1 MVSLFKSVF
10 HGGKTAVLNPP
21 PDVRSKPHV
30 EPLAEV
36 HGEVPAGLSLAPP
49 KSSDANAVAP
59 AIARV
64 AASSTT
70 PAIEPAPNDEA
81 VLQDFLLKN
90 FLLDEQS
97 PQTATPEPPP
107 VYAQTATAEPEPP
120 PVYPR
125 IPDPLPELSSNA
137 NVIPEAIPEAT
148 PEAHADASP
157 HADSVFSSDANA
169 HANAGIGP
177 IAMTLIEP
185 EEEVVTAPELNAAHT
200 KPRSPK
206 VDSSEWAL
214 EETLANHK
222 EWLDS
227 HGATGGKADLQ
238 NVQFEDREL
247 IGVNLRY
254 ADLQDANLKSADL
267 LLADLRDACLV
278 RANLQESCLVGVNM
292 EGANLEGAALESAM
306 GLLPRQLAG
315 ANLHEASLPG
325 TILEF
330 NALAEFQRTAT
341 TAARLFGTTLV
352 VSLLSCLTIWKTKD
366 VQLLT
371 DSAIIPYLHSSA
383 AAAAAPTDEIYLI
396 APAALLAIYLW
407 FLYNL
412 QRVWDAVLELPA
424 VFPDGRVLGQKGP
437 RIVTGLLRNHFRWM
451 NPDAPS
457 TRLIEKSISVLLA
470 YWMVPLVL
478 LFFWA
483 RYLTLQE
490 MHGTILQEALILIG
504 VAAALYCTTSTGRPG
519 ERWVEQG
526 KPESP
531 VVARLKG
538 LKPATVLIALF
549 AILSFFSIGTIAGVP
564 HSQLRAP
571 QYAPASIRRWAPSL
585 LWLVG
590 YDPYAELTEASI
602 SLRPPNWSGTDDQI
616 SEVSGARLNG
626 TNFRY
631 AQAYGVFLAGAHLFR
646 ANFQGAFMSEADF
659 RGADLGQANLKFAVL
674 DRAQMNHANLDRA
687 SLDGANLTR
696 VDLRGAN
703 LSYSS
708 LANAELLDARLDGV
722 SFYGAHAQ
730 NASLVRGNLEK
741 ADMREAH
748 LEGAN
753 LDSADLQQAY
763 MWSSKL
769 SGAHLQNAQLAT
781 AIFINADLQG
791 ADLRGAHFNGTVLN
805 GANLQDTNL
814 DGADLRGA
822 LQLSAY
828 QVCSAK
834 SHRSATLDDTLQAQ
848 VDAQCG
854 SASTPHQP

>member
-1 MVSLFKSVF
+1 MQFLFKSVF
-10 HGGKTAVLNPP
+10 SSGKTAVLNPP
-21 PDVRSKPHV
+21 PDVSP
-30 EPLAEV
+30 ELN
-36 HGEVPAGLSLAPP
+36 LAPP
-49 KSSDANAVAP
+49 QSADGAGTAAATAP
-59 AIARV
+59 A
-64 AASSTT
+64 T
-70 PAIEPAPNDEA
+70 EPAGPPPNEEA

-90 FLLDEQS
+90 FLLDDQ
-97 PQTATPEPPP
+97 A
-107 VYAQTATAEPEPP
+107 AQTAVPYAPP
-120 PVYPR
+120 APR
-125 IPDPLPELSSNA
+125 AYAHIPDSLPELSSNA
-137 NVIPEAIPEAT
+137 DAVPETIAEAS
-148 PEAHADASP
+148 PEAHAETSP
-157 HADSVFSSDANA
+157 HASSHVNADANA
-169 HANAGIGP
+169 HTDLHTDAHANAQP
-177 IAMTLIEP
+177 DANPTALTLTEP
-185 EEEVVTAPELNAAHT
+185 ENNVVADAARMAADST
-200 KPRSPK
+200 PVPPK
-206 VDSSEWAL
+206 IDTGEWAL
-214 EETLANHK
+214 EEALANHK

-227 HGATGGKADLQ
+227 HAATGGKADLQ
-238 NVQFEDREL
+238 KAQLEDREL
-247 IGVNLRY
+247 IGVSLRY
-254 ADLQDANLKSADL
+254 ADLQDANLKSADM

-278 RANLQESCLVGVNM
+278 RANLEEACLVGVNL
-292 EGANLEGAALESAM
+292 EGANLEGASLESAM

-315 ANLHEASLPG
+315 ANLHEASLPA

-330 NALAEFQRTAT
+330 NALAEFQRTSL
-341 TAARLFGTTLV
+341 TAARLFATTFA

-396 APAALLAIYLW
+396 APAALLAVFLW

-437 RIVTGLLRNHFRWM
+437 RIITGLLRTHFRWM

-457 TRLIEKSISVLLA
+457 TRMIEKNLSVLLA
-470 YWMVPLVL
+470 YWTVPLVL

-490 MHGTILQEALILIG
+490 MHGTILQEALILIA
-504 VAAALYCTTSTGRPG
+504 VAAALYCTTSTGRPA
-519 ERWVEQG
+519 ERWVTQE
-526 KPESP
+526 KSESP
-531 VVARLKG
+531 ALVRMKR
-538 LKPATVLIALF
+538 LKPASILIALF
-549 AILSFFSIGTIAGVP
+549 VVLSFFSIGTIAGVP
-564 HSQLRAP
+564 HDQQRAP
-571 QYAPASIRRWAPSL
+571 QYASASIRRWAPSV
-585 LWLVG
+585 LWIVG
-590 YDPYAELTEASI
+590 YDPYAELTEAAI
-602 SLRPPNWSGTDDQI
+602 SLRPPDWTGADDQ
-616 SEVSGARLNG
+616 VSAVRGARLNG

-687 SLDGANLTR
+687 GLDGANLTR

-722 SFYGAHAQ
+722 SFYGAHAE

-748 LEGAN
+748 LEGAD

-763 MWSSKL
+763 LWSTKL
-769 SGAHLQNAQLAT
+769 SGAHLQNAQLGT
-781 AIFINADLQG
+781 AIFIDADLQG
-791 ADLRGAHFNGTVLN
+791 ADLRGAHCNGTVLN
-805 GANLQDTNL
+805 GANLTDANL

-822 LQLSAY
+822 LQLAAY

-834 SHRSATLDDTLQAQ
+834 SHRGATLDDTLQTQ

-854 SASTPHQP
+854 TPSATHQP

>member
-1 MVSLFKSVF
+1 MGSIFKSIF
-10 HGGKTAVLNPP
+10 HSGKAAVLNPP
-21 PDVRSKPHV
+21 PDVSPD
-30 EPLAEV
+30 LN
-36 HGEVPAGLSLAPP
+36 LAPP
-49 KSSDANAVAP
+49 KSSDGTAVAP
-59 AIARV
+59 AAEPIAPV
-64 AASSTT
+64 ANEA
-70 PAIEPAPNDEA
+70 A
-81 VLQDFLLKN
+81 VLQDFLIKN
-90 FLLDEQS
+90 FLLDE
-97 PQTATPEPPP
+97 PTAEAATPVTP
-107 VYAQTATAEPEPP
+107 VSYA
-120 PVYPR
+120 R
-125 IPDPLPELSSNA
+125 IPEPLPELSSNA
-137 NVIPEAIPEAT
+137 DVNPEPSAVASSVATSQAIPEST
-148 PEAHADASP
+148 PAPHTDASRLANTGTSSHAIAHALADVAPIALTLTEPEKDVVPGSELMAAALVAS
-157 HADSVFSSDANA
+157 SETTSDAPK
-169 HANAGIGP
+169 ID
-177 IAMTLIEP
+177 
-185 EEEVVTAPELNAAHT
+185 TA
-200 KPRSPK
+200 
-206 VDSSEWAL
+206 EWAL

-227 HGATGGKADLQ
+227 HAATGGKADLQ
-238 NVQFEDREL
+238 EAQLEGREL
-247 IGVNLRY
+247 IGVSLRY
-254 ADLQDANLKSADL
+254 ADLQDANLKSADM

-278 RANLQESCLVGVNM
+278 RANLQETCLVGVNL
-292 EGANLEGAALESAM
+292 EGANLEGASLESAM

-315 ANLHEASLPG
+315 ANLHEASLPA

-330 NALAEFQRTAT
+330 NALVEFQRASV
-341 TAARLFGTTLV
+341 TAARLFATTFV
-352 VSLLSCLTIWKTKD
+352 ISLLSCLTIWKTKD
-366 VQLLT
+366 IQLLS

-437 RIVTGLLRNHFRWM
+437 RIITGLLRTHFRWM

-457 TRLIEKSISVLLA
+457 TRLIEKSLSVLLA
-470 YWMVPLVL
+470 YWTVPLVL

-490 MHGTILQEALILIG
+490 MHGTILQEALILIA
-504 VAAALYCTTSTGRPG
+504 VAAAIYCTTSTGRPA
-519 ERWVEQG
+519 ERWVAQD

-531 VVARLKG
+531 ALARLKR
-538 LKPATVLIALF
+538 LKPASILIALF
-549 AILSFFSIGTIAGVP
+549 VVLSFFSIGTIAGVP
-564 HSQLRAP
+564 HGQPRAP
-571 QYAPASIRRWAPSL
+571 QYASASIRRWAPSV

-602 SLRPPNWSGTDDQI
+602 SLRPANWAGADDQV
-616 SEVSGARLNG
+616 SEVRGARLNG

-631 AQAYGVFLAGAHLFR
+631 AQAYGIFLAGAHLFR

-687 SLDGANLTR
+687 IVDGANLTR

-722 SFYGAHAQ
+722 SFYGAHAE

-763 MWSSKL
+763 LWSTKL
-769 SGAHLQNAQLAT
+769 RGAHLQNAQLAT
-781 AIFINADLQG
+781 AIFIDADLQG
-791 ADLRGAHFNGTVLN
+791 ADLHGAHFNGTVLN
-805 GANLQDTNL
+805 GANLTDANL

-822 LQLSAY
+822 LQLAAY

-834 SHRSATLDDTLQAQ
+834 SRRGATLDDTLQTQ
-848 VDAQCG
+848 VDTQCG
-854 SASTPHQP
+854 APHQP

>member
-1 MVSLFKSVF
+1 MGSLFKSIF

-21 PDVRSKPHV
+21 PDVSAN
-30 EPLAEV
+30 LN
-36 HGEVPAGLSLAPP
+36 LAPT
-49 KSSDANAVAP
+49 KSSDGTAAAP
-59 AIARV
+59 A
-64 AASSTT
+64 T
-70 PAIEPAPNDEA
+70 EPAAPAVNEAA
-81 VLQDFLLKN
+81 VLQDFLIKN
-90 FLLDEQS
+90 FLLDE
-97 PQTATPEPPP
+97 PPAESAP
-107 VYAQTATAEPEPP
+107 PKAPPSYAHHS
-120 PVYPR
+120 
-125 IPDPLPELSSNA
+125 DPLPELSSNA
-137 NVIPEAIPEAT
+137 DANPEVKLGKRQDTNPEAEPDAN

-157 HADSVFSSDANA
+157 NPS
-169 HANAGIGP
+169 P
-177 IAMTLIEP
+177 IALTLTEP
-185 EEEVVTAPELNAAHT
+185 EKDVPAGSELMAAELMPADAKPDVPKIDTA
-200 KPRSPK
+200 
-206 VDSSEWAL
+206 EWAL
-214 EETLANHK
+214 EEALANHK

-227 HGATGGKADLQ
+227 HAATGGKADLQ
-238 NVQFEDREL
+238 KAQLEDREL
-247 IGVNLRY
+247 IGVSLRY
-254 ADLQDANLKSADL
+254 ADLQDANLKSADM

-278 RANLQESCLVGVNM
+278 RANLQETCLVGVNL
-292 EGANLEGAALESAM
+292 EGANLEGASLESAM

-315 ANLHEASLPG
+315 ANLHEASLPA

-330 NALAEFQRTAT
+330 NALAEFQRTSI
-341 TAARLFGTTLV
+341 TAARLFATTFA

-437 RIVTGLLRNHFRWM
+437 RIITGLLRMHFRWM

-457 TRLIEKSISVLLA
+457 TRLIEKGLSILLA
-470 YWMVPLVL
+470 YWTVPLVL

-490 MHGTILQEALILIG
+490 MHGTILQEALILIAVG
-504 VAAALYCTTSTGRPG
+504 AALYCTTSTGRPA
-519 ERWVEQG
+519 ERWVTQE

-531 VVARLKG
+531 ALARLKR
-538 LKPATVLIALF
+538 LKPASVLIALF
-549 AILSFFSIGTIAGVP
+549 VVLSFFSIGTIAGVP
-564 HSQLRAP
+564 HDQPRAP
-571 QYAPASIRRWAPSL
+571 QYASTSIRRWAPSV

-590 YDPYAELTEASI
+590 YDPYAELTEVSI
-602 SLRPPNWSGTDDQI
+602 SQRPPNWTGADDQV
-616 SEVSGARLNG
+616 SEVRGARLNG

-687 SLDGANLTR
+687 DLDGANLTR

-722 SFYGAHAQ
+722 SFYGAHAE

-763 MWSSKL
+763 LWSSKL
-769 SGAHLQNAQLAT
+769 SGAHLQNAQLGT
-781 AIFINADLQG
+781 AIFIDANLQG

-805 GANLQDTNL
+805 GANLQDANL

-822 LQLSAY
+822 LQLAAY

-834 SHRSATLDDTLQAQ
+834 SRQGATLDETLQTQ

-854 SASTPHQP
+854 VPHQP

>member
-1 MVSLFKSVF
+1 MQSLFKSIF
-10 HGGKTAVLNPP
+10 SGGKTAVLNPP
-21 PDVRSKPHV
+21 SEVHAETRTEVD
-30 EPLAEV
+30 AEV
-36 HGEVPAGLSLAPP
+36 HADAPADLSLAPHT
-49 KSSDANAVAP
+49 SSGAAAP
-59 AIARV
+59 AVEPSIAPPV
-64 AASSTT
+64 N
-70 PAIEPAPNDEA
+70 EEA

-97 PQTATPEPPP
+97 AQTAAPAYEPPP
-107 VYAQTATAEPEPP
+107 AYAHIPEPL
-120 PVYPR
+120 
-125 IPDPLPELSSNA
+125 PDSSSNA
-137 NVIPEAIPEAT
+137 DLSPEVSYEASPE
-148 PEAHADASP
+148 P
-157 HADSVFSSDANA
+157 HADTSPSDVPTNSVADTPVEVSQTNRDAN
-169 HANAGIGP
+169 P
-177 IAMTLIEP
+177 IALKLTEP
-185 EEEVVTAPELNAAHT
+185 EEEVAKAPEVTTANPAS
-200 KPRSPK
+200 RSPK

-278 RANLQESCLVGVNM
+278 RANLQESCLVGVNL

-330 NALAEFQRTAT
+330 NAIAEFRQTST
-341 TAARLFGTTLV
+341 TAARLFATTLV

-383 AAAAAPTDEIYLI
+383 AAAAAPSDEIYLI

-437 RIVTGLLRNHFRWM
+437 RIITGLLRTHFRWM
-451 NPDAPS
+451 NPDALS
-457 TRLIEKSISVLLA
+457 TRLIEKSLSVLLA

-504 VAAALYCTTSTGRPG
+504 VAAALYCTTSTGRPA

-526 KPESP
+526 KPDSRI
-531 VVARLKG
+531 VARLKG
-538 LKPATVLIALF
+538 LKPASLLIALF
-549 AILSFFSIGTIAGVP
+549 VVLSFFSIGTIAGVP
-564 HSQLRAP
+564 HGQLRAP
-571 QYAPASIRRWAPSL
+571 QYASASIRRWAPSV

-602 SLRPPNWSGTDDQI
+602 SVRPPNWSGSDDQV
-616 SEVSGARLNG
+616 SEVRGAHLNG

-631 AQAYGVFLAGAHLFR
+631 AQAYGIFLAGAHLFR

-687 SLDGANLTR
+687 TLDGANLTR

-708 LANAELLDARLDGV
+708 LANSELLDARLDGV
-722 SFYGAHAQ
+722 SFYGAHAEKCFGRRFCSEV
-730 NASLVRGNLEK
+730 AITVGAGRWHCRIARLPGFAGCRRAWRRGGILRSRSGRRIV
-741 ADMREAH
+741 AARRAGRRHRDWYP
-748 LEGAN
+748 AN
-753 LDSADLQQAY
+753 S
-763 MWSSKL
+763 
-769 SGAHLQNAQLAT
+769 
-781 AIFINADLQG
+781 
-791 ADLRGAHFNGTVLN
+791 R
-805 GANLQDTNL
+805 
-814 DGADLRGA
+814 
-822 LQLSAY
+822 
-828 QVCSAK
+828 
-834 SHRSATLDDTLQAQ
+834 RSARY
-848 VDAQCG
+848 
-854 SASTPHQP
+854 H

>member
-1 MVSLFKSVF
+1 MQSLFKSIF
-10 HGGKTAVLNPP
+10 GGGKTAVLNPP
-21 PDVRSKPHV
+21 PEPHS
-30 EPLAEV
+30 
-36 HGEVPAGLSLAPP
+36 EVPADLSPASP
-49 KSSDANAVAP
+49 KSFFTDGAATAP
-59 AIARV
+59 AAEPSIAP
-64 AASSTT
+64 AA
-70 PAIEPAPNDEA
+70 NDEA

-90 FLLDEQS
+90 FLLDEQAA
-97 PQTATPEPPP
+97 QTAMATATPPP

-120 PVYPR
+120 PVYAH
-125 IPDPLPELSSNA
+125 ISNPLPELSSNA
-137 NVIPEAIPEAT
+137 DVIPDVIPQAS
-148 PEAHADASP
+148 PAPHAAARP
-157 HADSVFSSDANA
+157 HADSIVNSDAHPDANA
-169 HANAGIGP
+169 DVGP
-177 IAMTLIEP
+177 IELKLIEP
-185 EEEVVTAPELNAAHT
+185 EQEAVAAPEVTAASPA
-200 KPRSPK
+200 PRSPK

-278 RANLQESCLVGVNM
+278 RANLQESCLVGVNL

-306 GLLPRQLAG
+306 GLLPRQVAG
-315 ANLHEASLPG
+315 ANLHEASLPA

-330 NALAEFQRTAT
+330 NALAEFQQTSK
-341 TAARLFGTTLV
+341 TAARLFGATLF

-424 VFPDGRVLGQKGP
+424 VFPDGRTLGQQGP
-437 RIVTGLLRNHFRWM
+437 RIVTGLLRTHFRWM
-451 NPDAPS
+451 NSDAPS
-457 TRLIEKSISVLLA
+457 TRLIEKGLSVLFA

-504 VAAALYCTTSTGRPG
+504 VAAALYCTTSTGRPA
-519 ERWVEQG
+519 ERWVEQS

-531 VVARLKG
+531 AVARLKR
-538 LKPATVLIALF
+538 LKPASVLIALF
-549 AILSFFSIGTIAGVP
+549 VLLSFFSIGTIAGVP
-564 HSQLRAP
+564 HGQRRAP
-571 QYAPASIRRWAPSL
+571 QYASASIRRWAPSV
-585 LWLVG
+585 LWLAG

-602 SLRPPNWSGTDDQI
+602 SLRPPNWSGSDDQI
-616 SEVSGARLNG
+616 SEVRGAHLNG

-646 ANFQGAFMSEADF
+646 ANFQGAFMSEADL
-659 RGADLGQANLKFAVL
+659 RSADLGQANLKFAML

-687 SLDGANLTR
+687 TLDGANLTR
-696 VDLRGAN
+696 VDLRGAD

-722 SFYGAHAQ
+722 SFYGAHAE

-753 LDSADLQQAY
+753 LDRADLQQAY
-763 MWSSKL
+763 LWSSKL

-791 ADLRGAHFNGTVLN
+791 ADLRSAHFNGTVLN
-805 GANLQDTNL
+805 GANLTDTNL

-834 SHRSATLDDTLQAQ
+834 SRAGATLDDTLQTQ

-854 SASTPHQP
+854 TPSAPHQP

>member
-1 MVSLFKSVF
+1 MGSLFKSIF

-21 PDVRSKPHV
+21 PDVSAN
-30 EPLAEV
+30 LN
-36 HGEVPAGLSLAPP
+36 LAPP
-49 KSSDANAVAP
+49 KSSDGTATAP
-59 AIARV
+59 A
-64 AASSTT
+64 TEPT
-70 PAIEPAPNDEA
+70 PPAVNEA
-81 VLQDFLLKN
+81 TVLQEFLIKN
-90 FLLDEQS
+90 FLLDE
-97 PQTATPEPPP
+97 PTAETAAPEATPS
-107 VYAQTATAEPEPP
+107 YAHVSA
-120 PVYPR
+120 
-125 IPDPLPELSSNA
+125 PLPELSSNA
-137 NVIPEAIPEAT
+137 DAIPEVKADNGHDAN
-148 PEAHADASP
+148 PERRLDEANPECNADAST
-157 HADSVFSSDANA
+157 DAS
-169 HANAGIGP
+169 P
-177 IAMTLIEP
+177 IAQTLTEP
-185 EEEVVTAPELNAAHT
+185 EKDAVPGSELMAAELLPADAAPDAPKIDTA
-200 KPRSPK
+200 
-206 VDSSEWAL
+206 EWAL
-214 EETLANHK
+214 EEALANHK

-227 HGATGGKADLQ
+227 HAATGGKADLQ
-238 NVQFEDREL
+238 KAQLEDREL
-247 IGVNLRY
+247 IGINLRY

-267 LLADLRDACLV
+267 LLADLRDTCLV
-278 RANLQESCLVGVNM
+278 RANLQETCLVGVNL
-292 EGANLEGAALESAM
+292 EGANLEGASLESAM

-315 ANLHEASLPG
+315 ANLHEASLPA

-330 NALAEFQRTAT
+330 NALADFKRTSA

-371 DSAIIPYLHSSA
+371 DSAIIPYLHSAA

-396 APAALLAIYLW
+396 APAALLAVYLW

-412 QRVWDAVLELPA
+412 QRVWDSVLELPA

-437 RIVTGLLRNHFRWM
+437 RIITGLLRTHFRWM

-457 TRLIEKSISVLLA
+457 TRMIEKSLSVLLA
-470 YWMVPLVL
+470 YWTVPLVL

-490 MHGTILQEALILIG
+490 MHGTVLQEALILIAVG
-504 VAAALYCTTSTGRPG
+504 AALYCTTSTGRPA

-531 VVARLKG
+531 AVARLKR
-538 LKPATVLIALF
+538 LKPASVLIALF
-549 AILSFFSIGTIAGVP
+549 VVLSFFSIGTIAGVP
-564 HSQLRAP
+564 HDQRRAP
-571 QYAPASIRRWAPSL
+571 QFASASIRRWAPNV
-585 LWLVG
+585 LWIVG

-602 SLRPPNWSGTDDQI
+602 SQRPPDWTGADDQ
-616 SEVSGARLNG
+616 VQAVRGARLNG
-626 TNFRY
+626 TDFRY

-646 ANFQGAFMSEADF
+646 ANFQGAFMSEADL

-687 SLDGANLTR
+687 GLDGANLTR

-722 SFYGAHAQ
+722 SFYGAHAE

-763 MWSSKL
+763 LWSTKL
-769 SGAHLQNAQLAT
+769 SGAHLQNAQLGT
-781 AIFINADLQG
+781 AIFIDADLQG
-791 ADLRGAHFNGTVLN
+791 ADLHGAHFNGTVLN
-805 GANLQDTNL
+805 GANLQDANL

-822 LQLSAY
+822 LQLAPY

-834 SHRSATLDDTLQAQ
+834 SRRGATLDDTLQAQ
-848 VDAQCG
+848 VEAQCG
-854 SASTPHQP
+854 APH

>member
-1 MVSLFKSVF
+1 MGSIFKSIF
-10 HGGKTAVLNPP
+10 HTGKAAVLNPP
-21 PDVRSKPHV
+21 P
-30 EPLAEV
+30 EV
-36 HGEVPAGLSLAPP
+36 SADLNLAPQ
-49 KSSDANAVAP
+49 KSSDGAAAAP
-59 AIARV
+59 PSESAAPVVNEAAI
-64 AASSTT
+64 
-70 PAIEPAPNDEA
+70 
-81 VLQDFLLKN
+81 LQDFLIKN
-90 FLLDEQS
+90 FLLDEPS
-97 PQTATPEPPP
+97 APTAAPYAPPAP
-107 VYAQTATAEPEPP
+107 PAYAH
-120 PVYPR
+120 

-137 NVIPEAIPEAT
+137 EASPEVNPDVIPETRPEAKADAT
-148 PEAHADASP
+148 SHASTDAGSNTIARAHADAGSVALTLTEP
-157 HADSVFSSDANA
+157 EKDVAPGSEMMAAELLPADST
-169 HANAGIGP
+169 P
-177 IAMTLIEP
+177 EP
-185 EEEVVTAPELNAAHT
+185 
-200 KPRSPK
+200 PK
-206 VDSSEWAL
+206 IDSAEWAL

-227 HGATGGKADLQ
+227 HAATGGKADLRNAQ
-238 NVQFEDREL
+238 LADREL
-247 IGVNLRY
+247 IGVGLRY
-254 ADLQDANLKSADL
+254 ADLQDANLRSADM

-278 RANLQESCLVGVNM
+278 RANLQEACLVGVNL
-292 EGANLEGAALESAM
+292 EGANLEGASLESAM

-315 ANLHEASLPG
+315 ANLHEASLPA

-330 NALAEFQRTAT
+330 NALLEFQRTSA
-341 TAARLFGTTLV
+341 TAARLFATTFA
-352 VSLLSCLTIWKTKD
+352 VSLLSCLTVWKTKD
-366 VQLLT
+366 IQLLS

-412 QRVWDAVLELPA
+412 QRVWDTVLELPA
-424 VFPDGRVLGQKGP
+424 VFPDGRVLGQRAP
-437 RIVTGLLRNHFRWM
+437 RIITGLLRTHFRWM

-457 TRLIEKSISVLLA
+457 TRLIEKSLSVLLA
-470 YWMVPLVL
+470 YWTVPLVL

-490 MHGTILQEALILIG
+490 MHGTILQEALILIA
-504 VAAALYCTTSTGRPG
+504 VAAAIYCTTSTGRPA
-519 ERWVEQG
+519 ERWVAQA

-531 VVARLKG
+531 ALARLKR
-538 LKPATVLIALF
+538 LKPASVLIALF
-549 AILSFFSIGTIAGVP
+549 VVLSFFSIGTIAGVP
-564 HSQLRAP
+564 HDQQRAP
-571 QYAPASIRRWAPSL
+571 QYAAASIRRWAPSV

-602 SLRPPNWSGTDDQI
+602 SLRPPNWTGADDQV
-616 SEVSGARLNG
+616 SEVRGARLNG

-659 RGADLGQANLKFAVL
+659 RSADLGQANLKFAVL

-722 SFYGAHAQ
+722 SFYGAHAEY
-730 NASLVRGNLEK
+730 ASLVRGNLEK

-763 MWSSKL
+763 LWSTKL

-781 AIFINADLQG
+781 AIFIDADLQG

-805 GANLQDTNL
+805 GANLQDANL

-822 LQLSAY
+822 LQLAAY

-834 SHRSATLDDTLQAQ
+834 SHRGATLDDTLQTQ
-848 VDAQCG
+848 VAAQCG
-854 SASTPHQP
+854 VPHQP

>member
-1 MVSLFKSVF
+1 MVYPMASIFKSIF
-10 HGGKTAVLNPP
+10 HTGKTAVLNPP
-21 PDVRSKPHV
+21 P
-30 EPLAEV
+30 EV
-36 HGEVPAGLSLAPP
+36 SADLNLAPQ
-49 KSSDANAVAP
+49 KSSDGTAAAP
-59 AIARV
+59 ASET
-64 AASSTT
+64 AA
-70 PAIEPAPNDEA
+70 PVVNEAA
-81 VLQDFLLKN
+81 VLQDFLVKN
-90 FLLDEQS
+90 FLLDDPS
-97 PQTATPEPPP
+97 
-107 VYAQTATAEPEPP
+107 AQTAASYAPP
-120 PVYPR
+120 APPAYAH
-125 IPDPLPELSSNA
+125 IPDPLPDLSSNA
-137 NVIPEAIPEAT
+137 EVSPDVIPETSPEAQANAT
-148 PEAHADASP
+148 PHANTDTSP
-157 HADSVFSSDANA
+157 HTSAHPDA
-169 HANAGIGP
+169 GP
-177 IAMTLIEP
+177 IALTLTEP
-185 EEEVVTAPELNAAHT
+185 GKDVAPGSEMMAAELLPT
-200 KPRSPK
+200 DSTPEPPK
-206 VDSSEWAL
+206 IASAEWAL

-227 HGATGGKADLQ
+227 HAAIGGKADLRNAQ
-238 NVQFEDREL
+238 LADREL
-247 IGVNLRY
+247 IGVGLRY
-254 ADLQDANLKSADL
+254 ADLQDANLKSADM

-278 RANLQESCLVGVNM
+278 RANLQEACLVGVNL
-292 EGANLEGAALESAM
+292 EGANLEGASLESAM

-315 ANLHEASLPG
+315 ANLHEASLPA

-330 NALAEFQRTAT
+330 NAVAEFQRTSA
-341 TAARLFGTTLV
+341 TAARLFATTFA

-366 VQLLT
+366 IQLLS

-412 QRVWDAVLELPA
+412 QRVWDTVLELPA
-424 VFPDGRVLGQKGP
+424 VFPDGRVLGQRAP
-437 RIVTGLLRNHFRWM
+437 RIITGLLRTHFRWM

-457 TRLIEKSISVLLA
+457 TRLIEKSLSVLLA
-470 YWMVPLVL
+470 YWTVPLVL

-490 MHGTILQEALILIG
+490 MHGTILQEALILIA
-504 VAAALYCTTSTGRPG
+504 VAAAIYCTTSTGRPA
-519 ERWVEQG
+519 ERWVAQA

-531 VVARLKG
+531 ALARLKR
-538 LKPATVLIALF
+538 LKPASVLLALF
-549 AILSFFSIGTIAGVP
+549 VVLSFFSIGTIAGVP
-564 HSQLRAP
+564 HDQQRAP
-571 QYAPASIRRWAPSL
+571 QYASASIRRWAPSI

-602 SLRPPNWSGTDDQI
+602 SLRPPNWTGADDQV
-616 SEVSGARLNG
+616 SEVRGARLNG

-659 RGADLGQANLKFAVL
+659 RSADLGQANLNFAVL

-722 SFYGAHAQ
+722 SFYGARAE

-763 MWSSKL
+763 LWSTKL

-781 AIFINADLQG
+781 AIFIDADLQG
-791 ADLRGAHFNGTVLN
+791 ADLRGAHCNGTVLN
-805 GANLQDTNL
+805 GANMQDANL

-822 LQLSAY
+822 LQLTAY

-834 SHRSATLDDTLQAQ
+834 SRRGATLDDTLQTQ

-854 SASTPHQP
+854 VPHQP

>member
-1 MVSLFKSVF
+1 MVYLMGSLFKSIF
-10 HGGKTAVLNPP
+10 HGGKSAVLNPP
-21 PDVRSKPHV
+21 PEAPV
-30 EPLAEV
+30 
-36 HGEVPAGLSLAPP
+36 GLNLAPAQ
-49 KSSDANAVAP
+49 SSDGTA
-59 AIARV
+59 
-64 AASSTT
+64 AAS
-70 PAIEPAPNDEA
+70 AAEHAAPPVNEAA
-81 VLQDFLLKN
+81 VLQDFLIKN
-90 FLLDEQS
+90 FLLDE
-97 PQTATPEPPP
+97 PTAETATPEATPS
-107 VYAQTATAEPEPP
+107 YAHVFE
-120 PVYPR
+120 
-125 IPDPLPELSSNA
+125 PLPELSSDA
-137 NVIPEAIPEAT
+137 DAGPNVKQAVSQDADTELGAEAIAEVHADAGPVATPAASPEAIP
-148 PEAHADASP
+148 
-157 HADSVFSSDANA
+157 
-169 HANAGIGP
+169 
-177 IAMTLIEP
+177 IALTLTEP
-185 EEEVVTAPELNAAHT
+185 EKDVVPGSEFMAAELIPADTAPDAAPDT
-200 KPRSPK
+200 PK
-206 VDSSEWAL
+206 IDSAEWAL
-214 EETLANHK
+214 EEALANHK

-227 HGATGGKADLQ
+227 HAATGGKADLQ
-238 NVQFEDREL
+238 KAQLADREL

-254 ADLQDANLKSADL
+254 ADLQDANLKAADL

-278 RANLQESCLVGVNM
+278 RANLAEACLVGVNL
-292 EGANLEGAALESAM
+292 EGANLEGASLESAM

-315 ANLHEASLPG
+315 ANLHEASLPS

-330 NALAEFQRTAT
+330 NALVEFQRTSL
-341 TAARLFGTTLV
+341 TAARLFATTLA

-366 VQLLT
+366 IQLLT

-412 QRVWDAVLELPA
+412 QRVWDTVLELPA

-437 RIVTGLLRNHFRWM
+437 RIITGLLRTHFRWM
-451 NPDAPS
+451 NPEAPS
-457 TRLIEKSISVLLA
+457 TRLIEKGLSVLLA
-470 YWMVPLVL
+470 YWTVPLVL

-490 MHGTILQEALILIG
+490 MHGTILQEALILLA
-504 VAAALYCTTSTGRPG
+504 VASALYCTTSTGRPA
-519 ERWVEQG
+519 ESWVAQG

-531 VVARLKG
+531 TVARFKR
-538 LKPATVLIALF
+538 LKPASVLIGLF
-549 AILSFFSIGTIAGVP
+549 VVLSFFSIGTIAGIP
-564 HSQLRAP
+564 HDQQRAP
-571 QYAPASIRRWAPSL
+571 QYASTSIRRWAPSV

-590 YDPYAELTEASI
+590 FDPYAELTEASI
-602 SLRPPNWSGTDDQI
+602 SVRPPDWT
-616 SEVSGARLNG
+616 GADEQVAAVRGAHLNG

-659 RGADLGQANLKFAVL
+659 RGADLGQANLKYAVL
-674 DRAQMNHANLDRA
+674 DRAQMNRANLDRA
-687 SLDGANLTR
+687 ALDGANLTR

-703 LSYSS
+703 LSYST
-708 LANAELLDARLDGV
+708 LANAELIDARLDGV
-722 SFYGAHAQ
+722 SFYGAHAE

-763 MWSSKL
+763 LWSSKL

-781 AIFINADLQG
+781 AIFIDADLQG

-805 GANLQDTNL
+805 GANLQDATL

-822 LQLSAY
+822 LQLTAY

-834 SHRSATLDDTLQAQ
+834 SRRGATLDDTLQTQ

-854 SASTPHQP
+854 TARQP

>member
-1 MVSLFKSVF
+1 MQSLFKSIF
-10 HGGKTAVLNPP
+10 SGGKTAVLTPP
-21 PDVRSKPHV
+21 
-30 EPLAEV
+30 AEL
-36 HGEVPAGLSLAPP
+36 HGELPADLSLAPP
-49 KSSDANAVAP
+49 KSSPADGAATAP
-59 AIARV
+59 A
-64 AASSTT
+64 
-70 PAIEPAPNDEA
+70 PAPSIEPKPDDPA

-97 PQTATPEPPP
+97 AQTATGRPPEPPLI
-107 VYAQTATAEPEPP
+107 YAQTAIAKPEPP
-120 PVYPR
+120 FSYAH
-125 IPDPLPELSSNA
+125 IPDPLPDLTANA
-137 NVIPEAIPEAT
+137 DVIPEVIPET
-148 PEAHADASP
+148 SPEAHADASL
-157 HADSVFSSDANA
+157 HENSIVSSDADANTL
-169 HANAGIGP
+169 ANADVTP
-177 IAMTLIEP
+177 IALTLTEP
-185 EEEVVTAPELNAAHT
+185 EEQIDTNSADQTPDA
-200 KPRSPK
+200 KPRSSK

-278 RANLQESCLVGVNM
+278 RANLQESCLVGVNL

-315 ANLHEASLPG
+315 ANLHEASLPS

-330 NALAEFQRTAT
+330 NALPEFQRTST
-341 TAARLFGTTLV
+341 TAARLFATTFV

-424 VFPDGRVLGQKGP
+424 VFPDGRVLGQKAP
-437 RIVTGLLRNHFRWM
+437 RIITGLLRTHFRWM

-470 YWMVPLVL
+470 YWAVPLVL

-490 MHGTILQEALILIG
+490 MHGTILQEALILTA

-526 KPESP
+526 KPDSR

-538 LKPATVLIALF
+538 LKPASILIALF
-549 AILSFFSIGTIAGVP
+549 VVLSFFSIGTIAGVP
-564 HSQLRAP
+564 HDQRRAP
-571 QYAPASIRRWAPSL
+571 QYASASIRRWAPSV

-602 SLRPPNWSGTDDQI
+602 SPRPPDWSGSDDQ
-616 SEVSGARLNG
+616 VSAVRGAHLNG

-631 AQAYGVFLAGAHLFR
+631 AQAYGVFLVGSHLFR

-687 SLDGANLTR
+687 TLDGANLTR

-722 SFYGAHAQ
+722 SFYGAHAE

-763 MWSSKL
+763 LWSSNL

-781 AIFINADLQG
+781 AIFIDADLQA

-805 GANLQDTNL
+805 GANLQEANL

-834 SHRSATLDDTLQAQ
+834 SRAGATLDDALQIQ
-848 VDAQCG
+848 VAAQCG
-854 SASTPHQP
+854 TPSAPHQP

>member
-1 MVSLFKSVF
+1 MRTRDELPQLRRSSTSFLGDVVYPMAFLFKSVF
-10 HGGKTAVLNPP
+10 HLDKPAVLSPP
-21 PDVRSKPHV
+21 PAVSAN
-30 EPLAEV
+30 LN
-36 HGEVPAGLSLAPP
+36 LSPP
-49 KSSDANAVAP
+49 KSSDGSAAAP
-59 AIARV
+59 AA
-64 AASSTT
+64 
-70 PAIEPAPNDEA
+70 EPAAPATNEAA
-81 VLQDFLLKN
+81 VLQDFLIKN
-90 FLLDEQS
+90 FLLDGPPAE
-97 PQTATPEPPP
+97 TATPEPPYS
-107 VYAQTATAEPEPP
+107 YAHA
-120 PVYPR
+120 
-125 IPDPLPELSSNA
+125 PDPLPGLSSNA
-137 NVIPEAIPEAT
+137 DAKPEAIPDAK
-148 PEAHADASP
+148 ADADLRP
-157 HADSVFSSDANA
+157 HASGDLSPTAD
-169 HANAGIGP
+169 P
-177 IAMTLIEP
+177 IALALTEP
-185 EEEVVTAPELNAAHT
+185 EKDVVADPELMAADT
-200 KPRSPK
+200 TPAPRK
-206 VDSSEWAL
+206 IDTAEWAL
-214 EETLANHK
+214 EEALANHK

-227 HGATGGKADLQ
+227 RAAIGGKADLQ
-238 NVQFEDREL
+238 KAQLEDREL
-247 IGVNLRY
+247 IGVSLRY

-278 RANLQESCLVGVNM
+278 RANLEETCLVGVNL
-292 EGANLEGAALESAM
+292 EGANLEGASLESAM

-315 ANLHEASLPG
+315 ANLHEASLPA

-330 NALAEFQRTAT
+330 NALADFRRTSV
-341 TAARLFGTTLV
+341 TAARLFATTFA
-352 VSLLSCLTIWKTKD
+352 VSLLSCLTIWKTRD

-371 DSAIIPYLHSSA
+371 DSAIIPYLHSAA

-396 APAALLAIYLW
+396 APAALLAVYLW

-437 RIVTGLLRNHFRWM
+437 RIITGLLRTHFRWM

-457 TRLIEKSISVLLA
+457 TRVIEKSLSVLLA
-470 YWMVPLVL
+470 YWTVPLVL

-490 MHGTILQEALILIG
+490 MHGTILQEALILIAVG
-504 VAAALYCTTSTGRPG
+504 AALYCTTSTGRPA
-519 ERWVEQG
+519 ERWVAQG
-526 KPESP
+526 QPESP
-531 VVARLKG
+531 ALARVKR
-538 LKPATVLIALF
+538 LKPASILIALF
-549 AILSFFSIGTIAGVP
+549 VVLSFFSIGTIAGVP
-564 HSQLRAP
+564 HDQQRAP
-571 QYAPASIRRWAPSL
+571 QYASASVRRWAPSI
-585 LWLVG
+585 LWMVG

-602 SLRPPNWSGTDDQI
+602 SQRPPNGTGADD
-616 SEVSGARLNG
+616 EVPAVRGARLNG

-646 ANFQGAFMSEADF
+646 ANFQGAFMSEADL

-687 SLDGANLTR
+687 VLDGANLTR

-722 SFYGAHAQ
+722 SFYGAHAE

-748 LEGAN
+748 LQGAN

-763 MWSSKL
+763 LWSSKL
-769 SGAHLQNAQLAT
+769 SGAHLQNAQLGT
-781 AIFINADLQG
+781 AIFIDADLQG
-791 ADLRGAHFNGTVLN
+791 ADLHGAHFNGTVLN
-805 GANLQDTNL
+805 GANLQDANL

-822 LQLSAY
+822 LQLAAY

-834 SHRSATLDDTLQAQ
+834 SRRGATLDDTLQTQ

-854 SASTPHQP
+854 VPHQP

>member
-1 MVSLFKSVF
+1 MQFLFKSVF
-10 HGGKTAVLNPP
+10 GTGRTAVLNPP
-21 PDVRSKPHV
+21 PDVSP
-30 EPLAEV
+30 ELN
-36 HGEVPAGLSLAPP
+36 LAPP
-49 KSSDANAVAP
+49 KSADVTATAAAAARAAEP
-59 AIARV
+59 AA
-64 AASSTT
+64 
-70 PAIEPAPNDEA
+70 PAPNEEA

-90 FLLDEQS
+90 FLLDEQ
-97 PQTATPEPPP
+97 A
-107 VYAQTATAEPEPP
+107 AQTAAPYAPP
-120 PVYPR
+120 APR
-125 IPDPLPELSSNA
+125 AYAHIPDPLPELSSNA
-137 NVIPEAIPEAT
+137 DAVPETIAEASPET
-148 PEAHADASP
+148 HTDTNPHPGSHVNADANSHTDS
-157 HADSVFSSDANA
+157 HAGA
-169 HANAGIGP
+169 HANADVGP
-177 IAMTLIEP
+177 IALTLTEP
-185 EEEVVTAPELNAAHT
+185 EKDVVPGSEMMAATLLAADSTPVPPKIDTA
-200 KPRSPK
+200 
-206 VDSSEWAL
+206 EWAL
-214 EETLANHK
+214 EEALANHK

-227 HGATGGKADLQ
+227 HAATGGKADLQ
-238 NVQFEDREL
+238 KAQLEDREL
-247 IGVNLRY
+247 IGVSLRY
-254 ADLQDANLKSADL
+254 ADLQDANLKSADM

-278 RANLQESCLVGVNM
+278 RANLEEACLVGVNL
-292 EGANLEGAALESAM
+292 EGANLEGASLESAM

-315 ANLHEASLPG
+315 ANLHEASLPA

-330 NALAEFQRTAT
+330 NALAEFQRTSL
-341 TAARLFGTTLV
+341 TAARLFATTFA

-437 RIVTGLLRNHFRWM
+437 RIITGLLRTHFRWM

-457 TRLIEKSISVLLA
+457 TRLIEKGISVLLA
-470 YWMVPLVL
+470 YWATPLVL

-490 MHGTILQEALILIG
+490 MHGTILQEALILIAVG
-504 VAAALYCTTSTGRPG
+504 AALYCTTSTGRPA
-519 ERWVEQG
+519 ERWAEQG
-526 KPESP
+526 KPDSR

-538 LKPATVLIALF
+538 LKHASVLIALF
-549 AILSFFSIGTIAGVP
+549 VVLSFFSIGTIAGVP
-564 HSQLRAP
+564 HDQARAP
-571 QYAPASIRRWAPSL
+571 QYASASIRRWAPTV

-590 YDPYAELTEASI
+590 YEPYAELTEASI
-602 SLRPPNWSGTDDQI
+602 SLRPPNWSGSDDQ
-616 SEVSGARLNG
+616 VSAVRGAHLNG

-646 ANFQGAFMSEADF
+646 ANFQGAFMSEADL

-674 DRAQMNHANLDRA
+674 DRAQKNHANLDRA
-687 SLDGANLTR
+687 TLDGANLTR

-722 SFYGAHAQ
+722 SFYGAHAE

-748 LEGAN
+748 LEGAD

-763 MWSSKL
+763 LWSTKL
-769 SGAHLQNAQLAT
+769 SGAHLQNAQLGT
-781 AIFINADLQG
+781 AIFIDADLQG
-791 ADLRGAHFNGTVLN
+791 ADLRGAHCNGTVLN
-805 GANLQDTNL
+805 GANLQDANL

-822 LQLSAY
+822 LQLAAY

-834 SHRSATLDDTLQAQ
+834 SHRGAILDDTLQTQ

-854 SASTPHQP
+854 TASAPHQP

>member
-1 MVSLFKSVF
+1 MQSLFKSIF
-10 HGGKTAVLNPP
+10 SSGKTAVLNPP
-21 PDVRSKPHV
+21 SEPH
-30 EPLAEV
+30 AEV
-36 HGEVPAGLSLAPP
+36 PVEVAAEDPAALSLAPP
-49 KSSDANAVAP
+49 KSSGAGAAAP
-59 AIARV
+59 APAR
-64 AASSTT
+64 SN
-70 PAIEPAPNDEA
+70 EPSVEPNSDDPA

-97 PQTATPEPPP
+97 APTVTAAPDPPR
-107 VYAQTATAEPEPP
+107 VYAH
-120 PVYPR
+120 
-125 IPDPLPELSSNA
+125 IPDPLPDLTANADVIPDVIPAASLEAHPDSTSPANSNVNSNA
-137 NVIPEAIPEAT
+137 DPDVNANL
-148 PEAHADASP
+148 DA
-157 HADSVFSSDANA
+157 
-169 HANAGIGP
+169 GP
-177 IAMTLIEP
+177 IALKLTEP
-185 EEEVVTAPELNAAHT
+185 KEEAAPDSTATAAST
-200 KPRSPK
+200 KPTSPK

-278 RANLQESCLVGVNM
+278 RANLQESCLVGVNL

-315 ANLHEASLPG
+315 ANLHEASLPS

-330 NALAEFQRTAT
+330 NALAEFQRTST
-341 TAARLFGTTLV
+341 TAARLFATTLV

-437 RIVTGLLRNHFRWM
+437 RIITGLLRTHFRWM

-490 MHGTILQEALILIG
+490 MHGTILQEALILTAAG
-504 VAAALYCTTSTGRPG
+504 AALYCTTSTGRPA

-526 KPESP
+526 KPDSR

-538 LKPATVLIALF
+538 LKPATLLIALF
-549 AILSFFSIGTIAGVP
+549 VVLSFFSIGTIAGVP
-564 HSQLRAP
+564 HDQARAP
-571 QYAPASIRRWAPSL
+571 QYAAASIRRWAPTA
-585 LWLVG
+585 LWLLG
-590 YDPYAELTEASI
+590 YEPYAELTEASI
-602 SLRPPNWSGTDDQI
+602 SLRPPNWSGGDDQ
-616 SEVSGARLNG
+616 VSAVRGAHLNG

-687 SLDGANLTR
+687 TLDGANLTR

-708 LANAELLDARLDGV
+708 LENAELLDARLDGV
-722 SFYGAHAQ
+722 SLYGAHAE

-763 MWSSKL
+763 LWSSKL

-781 AIFINADLQG
+781 AIFIDADLQG

-805 GANLQDTNL
+805 GANLQDANL

-822 LQLSAY
+822 LQLAAY

-834 SHRSATLDDTLQAQ
+834 SHAGATLDDTLQTQ
-848 VDAQCG
+848 VNAQCG
-854 SASTPHQP
+854 TPSAPHQP

>member
-1 MVSLFKSVF
+1 MQSLFKSIF
-10 HGGKTAVLNPP
+10 SGGKTAVLNPP
-21 PDVRSKPHV
+21 SEVHAETRTEVD
-30 EPLAEV
+30 AEV
-36 HGEVPAGLSLAPP
+36 HADAPADLSLAPHT
-49 KSSDANAVAP
+49 SSGAAAP
-59 AIARV
+59 AVEPSIAPPV
-64 AASSTT
+64 N
-70 PAIEPAPNDEA
+70 EEA

-97 PQTATPEPPP
+97 AQTAAPAYEPPP
-107 VYAQTATAEPEPP
+107 AYAHIPEPL
-120 PVYPR
+120 
-125 IPDPLPELSSNA
+125 PDLSTNADVSPEVSYEAS
-137 NVIPEAIPEAT
+137 PE
-148 PEAHADASP
+148 P
-157 HADSVFSSDANA
+157 HADTSPSDVSINSVADTPLEVSQTNRDAN
-169 HANAGIGP
+169 P
-177 IAMTLIEP
+177 IALKLTEP
-185 EEEVVTAPELNAAHT
+185 EEEVAKAPEVTTANPAS
-200 KPRSPK
+200 RSPK

-278 RANLQESCLVGVNM
+278 RANLQESCLVGVNL

-330 NALAEFQRTAT
+330 NAIAEFRQTST
-341 TAARLFGTTLV
+341 TAARLFATTLV

-437 RIVTGLLRNHFRWM
+437 RIITGLLRTHFRWM

-457 TRLIEKSISVLLA
+457 TRLIEKSLSVLLA

-504 VAAALYCTTSTGRPG
+504 VAAALYCTTSTGRPA

-526 KPESP
+526 KPDSRI
-531 VVARLKG
+531 VARLKG
-538 LKPATVLIALF
+538 LKPASLLIALF
-549 AILSFFSIGTIAGVP
+549 VVLSFFSIGTIAGVP
-564 HSQLRAP
+564 HGQLRAP
-571 QYAPASIRRWAPSL
+571 QYASASIRRWAPSV

-602 SLRPPNWSGTDDQI
+602 SVRPPNWSGSDDQV
-616 SEVSGARLNG
+616 SEVRGAHLNG

-631 AQAYGVFLAGAHLFR
+631 AQAYGIFLAGAHLFR

-687 SLDGANLTR
+687 TLDGANLTR

-708 LANAELLDARLDGV
+708 LANSELLDARLDGV
-722 SFYGAHAQ
+722 SFYGAHAE

-763 MWSSKL
+763 LWSSKL

-828 QVCSAK
+828 QICSAK
-834 SHRSATLDDTLQAQ
+834 SHRGATLDDTLQTQ

-854 SASTPHQP
+854 SASAPHQP

>member
-1 MVSLFKSVF
+1 MGSIFKSIF
-10 HGGKTAVLNPP
+10 HSSKTAVLNPP
-21 PDVRSKPHV
+21 P
-30 EPLAEV
+30 E
-36 HGEVPAGLSLAPP
+36 LSPDLNLAPP
-49 KSSDANAVAP
+49 KNSDGTAAAP
-59 AIARV
+59 AAE
-64 AASSTT
+64 
-70 PAIEPAPNDEA
+70 PPAPAANEVE
-81 VLQDFLLKN
+81 VLQDFLIKN
-90 FLLDEQS
+90 FLLDEPNAQTQPSNASQS
-97 PQTATPEPPP
+97 APPAYAHIPNPLPDLSFNTDVSPTVTPETNSE
-107 VYAQTATAEPEPP
+107 ARADAG
-120 PVYPR
+120 
-125 IPDPLPELSSNA
+125 PLSTTDLSSLA
-137 NVIPEAIPEAT
+137 NPETTSQAI
-148 PEAHADASP
+148 AHADASP
-157 HADSVFSSDANA
+157 TV
-169 HANAGIGP
+169 P
-177 IAMTLIEP
+177 TLTEP
-185 EEEVVTAPELNAAHT
+185 ERDVVAGSEMMAAELMASDPAPDAPKIDTA
-200 KPRSPK
+200 
-206 VDSSEWAL
+206 EWAL
-214 EETLANHK
+214 EEALANHK

-227 HGATGGKADLQ
+227 HAATGGKADLQ
-238 NVQFEDREL
+238 KAQLEDREL
-247 IGVNLRY
+247 IGVSLRY
-254 ADLQDANLKSADL
+254 ADLQDANLKSADM

-278 RANLQESCLVGVNM
+278 RANLQEACLVGVNL
-292 EGANLEGAALESAM
+292 EGANLEGASLESAM

-315 ANLHEASLPG
+315 ANLHEASLPA

-330 NALAEFQRTAT
+330 SALVEFQRTSL
-341 TAARLFGTTLV
+341 TAARLFATTFF

-371 DSAIIPYLHSSA
+371 DSAIIPYLHSAA

-412 QRVWDAVLELPA
+412 QRVWDTVLELPA

-437 RIVTGLLRNHFRWM
+437 RIITGLLRTHFRWM

-457 TRLIEKSISVLLA
+457 TRLIEKGLSVLLA
-470 YWMVPLVL
+470 YWTVPLVL

-490 MHGTILQEALILIG
+490 MHGTILQEALILIA
-504 VAAALYCTTSTGRPG
+504 VAAAIYCTTSTGRPA
-519 ERWVEQG
+519 ERWVAQG
-526 KPESP
+526 KPESSAF
-531 VVARLKG
+531 ARLKR
-538 LKPATVLIALF
+538 LKPASVLIALF
-549 AILSFFSIGTIAGVP
+549 VVLSFFSIGTIAGVP
-564 HSQLRAP
+564 HDQQRAP
-571 QYAPASIRRWAPSL
+571 QFASTSIRRWAPSL

-602 SLRPPNWSGTDDQI
+602 SLRPPNWTGADDQV
-616 SEVSGARLNG
+616 SEVRGARLNG

-708 LANAELLDARLDGV
+708 LVSAELLDARLDGV
-722 SFYGAHAQ
+722 SFYGAHAE

-763 MWSSKL
+763 LWSTKL
-769 SGAHLQNAQLAT
+769 SGAHLQNSQLGT
-781 AIFINADLQG
+781 AIFIDADLQS

-805 GANLQDTNL
+805 GANLTEANL

-822 LQLSAY
+822 LQLAAY

-834 SHRSATLDDTLQAQ
+834 SHRGATLDDTLQIQ

-854 SASTPHQP
+854 TPHQP

>member
-1 MVSLFKSVF
+1 MGSLFKSIF

-21 PDVRSKPHV
+21 PDVSAN
-30 EPLAEV
+30 LN
-36 HGEVPAGLSLAPP
+36 LAPT
-49 KSSDANAVAP
+49 KSSDGTAAAP
-59 AIARV
+59 A
-64 AASSTT
+64 T
-70 PAIEPAPNDEA
+70 EPAAPAVNEAA
-81 VLQDFLLKN
+81 VLQDFLIKN
-90 FLLDEQS
+90 FLLDE
-97 PQTATPEPPP
+97 PP
-107 VYAQTATAEPEPP
+107 AEPAPP
-120 PVYPR
+120 KAPPSYAHHS
-125 IPDPLPELSSNA
+125 DPLPELSSNA
-137 NVIPEAIPEAT
+137 DANPEVKLDKRQDTNPEAEPDAN

-157 HADSVFSSDANA
+157 NPS
-169 HANAGIGP
+169 P
-177 IAMTLIEP
+177 IALTLTEP
-185 EEEVVTAPELNAAHT
+185 EKDVPPGSELMAAELMPADVKPDVPKIDTA
-200 KPRSPK
+200 
-206 VDSSEWAL
+206 EWAL
-214 EETLANHK
+214 EEALANHK

-227 HGATGGKADLQ
+227 HAATGGKADLQ
-238 NVQFEDREL
+238 KAQLEDREL
-247 IGVNLRY
+247 IGVSLRY
-254 ADLQDANLKSADL
+254 ADLQDANLKSADM

-278 RANLQESCLVGVNM
+278 RANLQETCLVGVNL
-292 EGANLEGAALESAM
+292 EGANLEGASLESAM

-315 ANLHEASLPG
+315 ANLHEASLPA

-330 NALAEFQRTAT
+330 NALPEFQRTSI
-341 TAARLFGTTLV
+341 TAARLFATTFA

-437 RIVTGLLRNHFRWM
+437 RIITGLLRMHFRWM

-457 TRLIEKSISVLLA
+457 TRLIEKGLSILLA
-470 YWMVPLVL
+470 YWTVPLVL

-490 MHGTILQEALILIG
+490 MHGTILQEALILIAVG
-504 VAAALYCTTSTGRPG
+504 AALYCTTSTGRPA
-519 ERWVEQG
+519 ERWVTQE

-531 VVARLKG
+531 ALARLKR
-538 LKPATVLIALF
+538 LKPASVLIALF
-549 AILSFFSIGTIAGVP
+549 VVLSFFSIGTIAGVP
-564 HSQLRAP
+564 HDQPRAP
-571 QYAPASIRRWAPSL
+571 QYASTSIRRWAPSA

-590 YDPYAELTEASI
+590 YDPYAELTEASV
-602 SLRPPNWSGTDDQI
+602 SQRPPNWTGADDQV
-616 SEVSGARLNG
+616 SEVRGARLNG

-687 SLDGANLTR
+687 VLDGANLTR

-722 SFYGAHAQ
+722 SFYGARAE

-763 MWSSKL
+763 LWSSKL
-769 SGAHLQNAQLAT
+769 SGAHLQNAQLGT
-781 AIFINADLQG
+781 AIFIDADLQG
-791 ADLRGAHFNGTVLN
+791 ADLRGAHFTGTVLN
-805 GANLQDTNL
+805 GANLQDANL

-822 LQLSAY
+822 LQLAAY

-834 SHRSATLDDTLQAQ
+834 SHVGATLDDTLKTQ
-848 VDAQCG
+848 VNAQCG
-854 SASTPHQP
+854 TPHQP

>member
-1 MVSLFKSVF
+1 MTLTEPEK
-10 HGGKTAVLNPP
+10 
-21 PDVRSKPHV
+21 DVV
-30 EPLAEV
+30 ADAELT
-36 HGEVPAGLSLAPP
+36 PA
-49 KSSDANAVAP
+49 
-59 AIARV
+59 R
-64 AASSTT
+64 TT
-70 PAIEPAPNDEA
+70 P
-81 VLQDFLLKN
+81 
-90 FLLDEQS
+90 S
-97 PQTATPEPPP
+97 
-107 VYAQTATAEPEPP
+107 
-120 PVYPR
+120 
-125 IPDPLPELSSNA
+125 
-137 NVIPEAIPEAT
+137 
-148 PEAHADASP
+148 
-157 HADSVFSSDANA
+157 
-169 HANAGIGP
+169 
-177 IAMTLIEP
+177 
-185 EEEVVTAPELNAAHT
+185 
-200 KPRSPK
+200 SPK

-278 RANLQESCLVGVNM
+278 RANLQESCLVGVNL

-315 ANLHEASLPG
+315 ANLHEASLPS

-330 NALAEFQRTAT
+330 NALAEFQRTST
-341 TAARLFGTTLV
+341 TAARLFATTLV

-371 DSAIIPYLHSSA
+371 DSAIIPYLRSSA

-424 VFPDGRVLGQKGP
+424 VFPDGRVLGQKSP
-437 RIVTGLLRNHFRWM
+437 RIITGLLRTHFRWM

-478 LFFWA
+478 LFFLGALPHAAGNA
-483 RYLTLQE
+483 RHDLAGSSDSDSASPPPSTAPL
-490 MHGTILQEALILIG
+490 AP
-504 VAAALYCTTSTGRPG
+504 AALQNDGS
-519 ERWVEQG
+519 EQG
-526 KPESP
+526 KPDSR

-538 LKPATVLIALF
+538 LKHASVLIALF
-549 AILSFFSIGTIAGVP
+549 VVLSFFSIGTIAGVP
-564 HSQLRAP
+564 HDQARAP
-571 QYAPASIRRWAPSL
+571 QYASASIRRWAPTV

-590 YDPYAELTEASI
+590 YEPYAELTEASI
-602 SLRPPNWSGTDDQI
+602 SLRPPNWSGSDDQ
-616 SEVSGARLNG
+616 VSAVRGAHLNG

-631 AQAYGVFLAGAHLFR
+631 AQAYGVFLVGAHLFR

-687 SLDGANLTR
+687 TLDGANLTR

-708 LANAELLDARLDGV
+708 LQNAELLDARLDGV
-722 SFYGAHAQ
+722 SFYGAHAE

-763 MWSSKL
+763 LWSSKL

-781 AIFINADLQG
+781 AIFIDADLQG

-805 GANLQDTNL
+805 GANLQDANL

-822 LQLSAY
+822 LQLAAY

-834 SHRSATLDDTLQAQ
+834 SHAGATLDETLQTQ
-848 VDAQCG
+848 VNAQCG
-854 SASTPHQP
+854 TPSAPHQP